1 MSGNSKKQNIMR
13 FVQNTLGCQ
22 CAEEVFNSI
31 ELERDRIPNDETG
44 FVKMVIGHKLLIYI
58 VKPASKGL
66 IDHAVQ
72 MLTEMGILESDNRG
86 YNRFRLVLAKHSD
99 DAISHTVID
108 DFQKNVGHDDKAHIH
123 IVSIKEL
130 PEVPEIS

>member
-1 MSGNSKKQNIMR
+1 MSGNSKKQNIIH

-31 ELERDRIPNDETG
+31 ELERDSIPNDGTG

-58 VKPASKGL
+58 VRPVSRGL
-66 IDHAVQ
+66 IEHTVQ
-72 MLTEMGILESDNRG
+72 TLTEMGILERDNRG

-123 IVSIKEL
+123 IVPIEEL
-130 PEVPEIS
+130 PDAPEIA